1 MKRHFAKAVCL
12 ALIAAGSYSTGVM
25 ASDAENTSLPD
36 PNNSVAADYPV
47 YSNNT
52 LTIPTVGSD
61 NNPATYLDVELV
73 QTEAGKWQLTQ
84 ARQST
89 LIDVIENVEVVKVDS
104 FPVQIFLRLTGTF
117 NNGCGQFGKVI
128 SEQENNLFQLS
139 VYYEWYDEAVT
150 LCTEN
155 LVPFDHLIPL
165 TVYDLDAGEYQYT
178 LNKNFSGSFL
188 LEQDNRLD
196 YQE

>member
-1 MKRHFAKAVCL
+1 MKRHSVKALCL

-25 ASDAENTSLPD
+25 ASDAENTSLPYPD
-36 PNNSVAADYPV
+36 NSVVADYPV

-52 LTIPTVGSD
+52 LTIPTVGFD
-61 NNPATYLDVELV
+61 NNPAAYLDVELV

-84 ARQST
+84 ARQSS
-89 LIDVIENVEVVKVDS
+89 LIDVIDSVEVVRVDS

-117 NNGCGQFGKVI
+117 YNGCGQFGKVI
-128 SEQENNLFQLS
+128 SEQENNHFQLS

-165 TVYDLDAGEYQYT
+165 TVYDLNAGEYQYT
-178 LNKNFSGSFL
+178 LNENFSGSFL
-188 LEQDNRLD
+188 LEQDNRLVN
-196 YQE
+196 EE